1 MVPLYHLFRVT
12 PMPPPM
18 PSSPRPKPVRGSTDE
33 FLRSWG
39 FSIVARPGSAVV
51 TWKAASGEVLATAE
65 AIHVSGG
72 NEAEARARTLQEKLQ
87 AVKDGMRAGVA
98 ELYGIHPDDLG
109 GEG

>member
-1 MVPLYHLFRVT
+1 MCWLLDE
-12 PMPPPM
+12 
-18 PSSPRPKPVRGSTDE
+18 GSLDMNKIAAKD
-33 FLRSWG
+33 
-39 FSIVARPGSAVV
+39 FSREDQEQFAQLIGYSHSGAHDLSYM
-51 TWKAASGEVLATAE
+51 SGEVLATAE